1 MSSIQNITEQFKGL
15 SVEELLTIIASAT
28 AEAKKSAK
36 TVAKAPKEAKEKKG
50 SMPKGSVPPQ
60 LVKPRA
66 WVNFTLNHA
75 NSFGWESFE
84 VKGQTEPMAASV
96 LVDGKNVFEATGKPM
111 NNKQAMSLSKVRWD
125 RKAGKGT
132 REDLYK
138 EFEAQPEWLVEAAA
152 PKEVSAAP
160 EVSASAACS
169 VSEAENDLAPP
180 EVRKSAVD
188 KNREKQAE
196 KEAAALKKAAEK
208 EAEALKKAAEK
219 EAETL
224 RKKAEALRKKEETAA
239 AKAAAKQPAAP
250 KGKKAA
256 EKVEEKNEAV
266 PAFEHEDD
274 GFAHPWDFKG
284 KAFLRD
290 YEGNMWFRTADGESG
305 GWAGKFDRAT
315 NSIDTE
321 AEEPELEDE

>member
-1 MSSIQNITEQFKGL
+1 MSNIQNITEQFKGL
-15 SVEELLTIIASAT
+15 SVEELLAIIAAAT

-36 TVAKAPKEAKEKKG
+36 IVSKAPKEAKEKKG
-50 SMPKGSVPPQ
+50 SMPKGEVPPQ
-60 LVKPRA
+60 LIKPRA
-66 WVNFTLNHA
+66 WVNFTLSHA
-75 NSFGWESFE
+75 NNFGWESFE

-96 LVDGKNVFEATGKPM
+96 LVDGKPVFEATGKPM

-132 REDLYK
+132 REDLYT
-138 EFEAQPEWLVEAAA
+138 EFEAQPEWLVAAAA
-152 PKEVSAAP
+152 PKEVV
-160 EVSASAACS
+160 EVSASACS
-169 VSEAENDLAPP
+169 VSEVEVEVEAPKAKKAAAP
-180 EVRKSAVD
+180 KKTEE
-188 KNREKQAE
+188 EKKAE
-196 KEAAALKKAAEK
+196 KEAASLKKAQEK
-208 EAEALKKAAEK
+208 EAEKLRKEAEKLAAKEAAAAEK
-219 EAETL
+219 L
-224 RKKAEALRKKEETAA
+224 A
-239 AKAAAKQPAAP
+239 AKAAAAP

-256 EKVEEKNEAV
+256 EKVVEKEAV
-266 PAFEHEDD
+266 PAFDHEDD

-290 YEGNMWFRTADGESG
+290 YEGNMWLRTADGENG

>member
-1 MSSIQNITEQFKGL
+1 MSNIQNITESFKGL
-15 SVEELLTIIASAT
+15 SVEELLTIIAVAT

-36 TVAKAPKEAKEKKG
+36 AVSKAPKEAKEKKG

-66 WVNFTLNHA
+66 WVNATLDHA
-75 NSFGWESFE
+75 NTFGWESFE
-84 VKGQTEPMAASV
+84 VKGQAEPMAASV

-138 EFEAQPEWLVEAAA
+138 EFEASDSWKVEAAPKAAGTAPEEPAAPQESASAAVSEAEVAVEAAPKVKKAAA
-152 PKEVSAAP
+152 PKK
-160 EVSASAACS
+160 
-169 VSEAENDLAPP
+169 SEE
-180 EVRKSAVD
+180 
-188 KNREKQAE
+188 EKLAE

-208 EAEALKKAAEK
+208 EAEKLRK
-219 EAETL
+219 EAEKL
-224 RKKAEALRKKEETAA
+224 AAKEAAAAAKKAE
-239 AKAAAKQPAAP
+239 KQPAP
-250 KGKKAA
+250 KAKKAV
-256 EKVEEKNEAV
+256 EKEVV
-266 PAFEHEDD
+266 PAFEHEND

-290 YEGNMWFRTADGESG
+290 FAGNMWLRTADGENG
-305 GWAGKFDRAT
+305 GWAGKFDPAT

>member
-160 EVSASAACS
+160 EESASAACS

-208 EAEALKKAAEK
+208 EAE
-219 EAETL
+219 TL

-239 AKAAAKQPAAP
+239 AKAAAKPPAAP

-266 PAFEHEDD
+266 PAFDHEDD

>member
-1 MSSIQNITEQFKGL
+1 MSNIQNITEQFKGL
-15 SVEELLTIIASAT
+15 SVEELLAIIAAAT

-36 TVAKAPKEAKEKKG
+36 VVSKAPKEAKEKKG
-50 SMPKGSVPPQ
+50 SMPKGEVPPQ

-66 WVNFTLNHA
+66 WVNYTLNHA
-75 NSFGWESFE
+75 NNFGWESFE

-132 REDLYK
+132 REDLYN
-138 EFEAQPEWLVEAAA
+138 EFEAQPEWLVAAAA
-152 PKEVSAAP
+152 PKEARVAP
-160 EVSASAACS
+160 EESASASACS
-169 VSEAENDLAPP
+169 VSEVEVEIEAPKAKKAAAP
-180 EVRKSAVD
+180 KKTDE
-188 KNREKQAE
+188 EKKAE
-196 KEAAALKKAAEK
+196 KEAAALKKAQEK
-208 EAEALKKAAEK
+208 EAEA
-219 EAETL
+219 L
-224 RKKAEALRKKEETAA
+224 RKKAEALRKKEEMAA

-266 PAFEHEDD
+266 PAFNHEDD

-284 KAFLRD
+284 KKFLRD
-290 YEGNMWFRTADGESG
+290 FAGNMWLRTDDGESA

>member
-1 MSSIQNITEQFKGL
+1 MSNIQTIIESFKGL
-15 SVEELLTIIASAT
+15 SVEELLTVIAAAT

-36 TVAKAPKEAKEKKG
+36 IVAKAPKEAKEKKG

-66 WVNFTLNHA
+66 WVNFTLAHA
-75 NSFGWESFE
+75 NAKGWESFE
-84 VKGQTEPMAASV
+84 VKGMTEPMAASV

-125 RKAGKGT
+125 RKEGKGT

-138 EFEAQPEWLVEAAA
+138 EFEASYPEVEAEVPAA
-152 PKEVSAAP
+152 PKESAHEEP
-160 EVSASAACS
+160 ASAACS
-169 VSEAENDLAPP
+169 VADVELAPP
-180 EVRKSAVD
+180 KVKKSAVD

-196 KEAAALKKAAEK
+196 KEA
-208 EAEALKKAAEK
+208 EALKKAQEK
-219 EAETL
+219 EAEKL
-224 RKKAEALRKKEETAA
+224 RKEAEKLA
-239 AKAAAKQPAAP
+239 AKEAATAVKAATKPAAP
-250 KGKKAA
+250 KGKKVAVEKVA
-256 EKVEEKNEAV
+256 EKEVV

-284 KAFLRD
+284 KKFLRD
-290 YEGNMWFRTADGESG
+290 FAGNMWLRTDDGESA
-305 GWAGKFDRAT
+305 GWAGKFDPVT
-315 NSIDTE
+315 NSIDDS

>member
-1 MSSIQNITEQFKGL
+1 MSNIQNITEQFKGL
-15 SVEELLTIIASAT
+15 SAEELLTIIAAAT
-28 AEAKKSAK
+28 AEAKKSIK
-36 TVAKAPKEAKEKKG
+36 LVSKAPKEAKEKKG

-66 WVNFTLNHA
+66 WVNSTLDHA
-75 NSFGWESFE
+75 NTFGWESFE

-138 EFEAQPEWLVEAAA
+138 EFEASPALAAALAA
-152 PKEVSAAP
+152 PKVAAEVSAAP
-160 EVSASAACS
+160 AESASAACS
-169 VSEAENDLAPP
+169 VSEVEVELAPP
-180 EVRKSAVD
+180 MVKKSALD
-188 KNREKQAE
+188 KNREKLAE
-196 KEAAALKKAAEK
+196 KEAAALKKAQ
-208 EAEALKKAAEK
+208 EK
-219 EAETL
+219 EAETIRKEAEKL
-224 RKKAEALRKKEETAA
+224 AAKEAKKAEKK
-239 AKAAAKQPAAP
+239 PAAP

-256 EKVEEKNEAV
+256 EKVEEKAEAV
-266 PAFEHEDD
+266 PAFDHEND

-284 KAFLRD
+284 KQFLRD
-290 YEGNMWFRTADGESG
+290 FNGNMWLRTADGENG
-305 GWAGKFDRAT
+305 GWAGKFDPAT

-321 AEEPELEDE
+321 AEEPELADD

>member
-1 MSSIQNITEQFKGL
+1 MSNIQNITESFKGL
-15 SVEELLTIIASAT
+15 SVEELLTIIAVAT

-36 TVAKAPKEAKEKKG
+36 AVSKAPKEAKEKKG

-66 WVNFTLNHA
+66 WVNFTLDHA

-96 LVDGKNVFEATGKPM
+96 LVDGKPVFEATGKPM

-138 EFEAQPEWLVEAAA
+138 EFEASHVEVEAAPKAAGTA
-152 PKEVSAAP
+152 PEEPAAP
-160 EVSASAACS
+160 AESASAACS
-169 VSEAENDLAPP
+169 VAEVELAPP
-180 EVRKSAVD
+180 TVKKSALD
-188 KNREKQAE
+188 KNREKLAE

-208 EAEALKKAAEK
+208 EAEKLRKEAEKLAAKEAAAAAKKAEKQPAPKAKKAAEK
-219 EAETL
+219 AVE
-224 RKKAEALRKKEETAA
+224 KE
-239 AKAAAKQPAAP
+239 
-250 KGKKAA
+250 
-256 EKVEEKNEAV
+256 VV
-266 PAFEHEDD
+266 PAFEHEND

-290 YEGNMWFRTADGESG
+290 FAGNMWLRTADGENG
-305 GWAGKFDRAT
+305 GWAGKFDPAT

>member
-1 MSSIQNITEQFKGL
+1 MSNIQSITEQFKGL
-15 SVEELLTIIASAT
+15 SPEELLVIITAAA
-28 AEAKKSAK
+28 AEAKKSIK
-36 TVAKAPKEAKEKKG
+36 LVSKAPKEAKEKKG

-66 WVNFTLNHA
+66 WVNFTLQHA
-75 NSFGWESFE
+75 NNFGWESFE

-152 PKEVSAAP
+152 PKEASAAP
-160 EVSASAACS
+160 AESASAACS
-169 VSEAENDLAPP
+169 VYEAERIELAPP
-180 EVRKSAVD
+180 VVKKSALD
-188 KNREKQAE
+188 KNRE
-196 KEAAALKKAAEK
+196 KEAAALKKAQEK
-208 EAEALKKAAEK
+208 EAEKLRKEAEKLAAKEAAAAAKLAAKPVAAPKAKKAAEK
-219 EAETL
+219 AE
-224 RKKAEALRKKEETAA
+224 
-239 AKAAAKQPAAP
+239 
-250 KGKKAA
+250 
-256 EKVEEKNEAV
+256 VV
-266 PAFEHEDD
+266 PAFDHEND

-284 KAFLRD
+284 KKFLRD
-290 YEGNMWFRTADGESG
+290 YEGNMWFRKDDPVTGEASSA
-305 GWAGKFDRAT
+305 GWAGKFDPAT

-321 AEEPELEDE
+321 AEEPELEDEETETEAE

>member
-15 SVEELLTIIASAT
+15 SVEELLTIIAAAT

-36 TVAKAPKEAKEKKG
+36 VVSKAPKEAKEKKG

-66 WVNFTLNHA
+66 WVNFTLQHGN
-75 NSFGWESFE
+75 NFGWESFE
-84 VKGQTEPMAASV
+84 VKGQTEPMPSSV
-96 LVDGKNVFEATGKPM
+96 LVDGKNVFEATGKPL

-138 EFEAQPEWLVEAAA
+138 EFEAQPEWLAAAAA
-152 PKEVSAAP
+152 PKEAVEESAPASAC
-160 EVSASAACS
+160 SASDG
-169 VSEAENDLAPP
+169 ENDLAPP
-180 EVRKSAVD
+180 EVKKSAVD
-188 KNREKQAE
+188 KNREKKAAQ
-196 KEAAALKKAAEK
+196 EAAALKKAQD
-208 EAEALKKAAEK
+208 K

-224 RKKAEALRKKEETAA
+224 RKKAEALRKKEEAAA
-239 AKAAAKQPAAP
+239 AKAAAKPPAAP
-250 KGKKAA
+250 KAKKTA
-256 EKVEEKNEAV
+256 EKAEPKEVVA
-266 PAFEHEDD
+266 AFDHEND

-284 KAFLRD
+284 KKFLRD
-290 YEGNMWFRTADGESG
+290 YEGNMWFRKDDPVTGEAASD

-321 AEEPELEDE
+321 AEEPELEDEENEVEAE